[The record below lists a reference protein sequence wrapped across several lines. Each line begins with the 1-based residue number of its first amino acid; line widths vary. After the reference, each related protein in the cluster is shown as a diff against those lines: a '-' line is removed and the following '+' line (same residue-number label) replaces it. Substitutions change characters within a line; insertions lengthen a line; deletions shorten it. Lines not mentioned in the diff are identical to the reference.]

1 MSMIEQTTVPSLA
14 YVRHLFLMSRNT
26 QFCQYTVC
34 ILAELL
40 NYLLG
45 VWHRKWKY
53 RRPLPTFYE
62 LFGMFSLLTNGCIK
76 WNRVEYFTFLCHPL
90 WYTYVIRT
98 NKMHNFFV
106 DVLIKLWCLWHVSN
120 IHVFIIRKTCTY
132 MQFDGISC
140 THQTHPTIDQ
150 TTYMDACK
158 KYHQNA
164 CTNLPQD
171 EHLDVRN
178 MSKTL

>member
-1 MSMIEQTTVPSLA
+1 MIEQTTVPSLA

-120 IHVFIIRKTCTY
+120 IQVFIIRKIFTCIFMVFLSYIPVSSLVATGPLI
-132 MQFDGISC
+132 FDVKILS
-140 THQTHPTIDQ
+140 I
-150 TTYMDACK
+150 
-158 KYHQNA
+158 
-164 CTNLPQD
+164 
-171 EHLDVRN
+171 V
-178 MSKTL
+178 TLFR